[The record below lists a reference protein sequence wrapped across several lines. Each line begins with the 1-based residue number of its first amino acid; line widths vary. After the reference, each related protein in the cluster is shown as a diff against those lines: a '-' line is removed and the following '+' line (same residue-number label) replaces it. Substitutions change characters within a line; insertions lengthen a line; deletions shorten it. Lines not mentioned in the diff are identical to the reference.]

1 MVIPVLILTLI
12 PQLLLHTMAEPAD
25 QKTYS
30 FNCGSPKET
39 SSPNHHNWNLHMSEC
54 INGVSRAS
62 SRKTMYKDIEACTFT
77 CEFTYIVSLSAG
89 MYFIRLYFLPISYDG
104 LNISKAVFSISANHY
119 TLLNTSMNSSYTSL
133 DTSTD
138 YYTVKEFCVE
148 VEGSELNI
156 TFSPSKYVSS
166 AYAFVNRIEILPL
179 VPSDLYLHKNAALPL
194 IGKKNSSKSFSGNSN
209 ALELMYRLNV
219 GGNAIQPED
228 TDLHRTWLEDSPY
241 LVNDP
246 ATTMNG
252 RIEKEH
258 HGIPFQEIAPEE
270 VYATARE
277 LEWLY
282 PYGFMNLTW
291 SFSLDTG
298 FFYLVR
304 LHFCEIVSYITQN
317 NQREFAVYFNGT
329 IAEKHVDIY
338 QWSGGVGFPLHKDYI
353 IDLTQRDHQKVES
366 FSIVLGSTTTNG
378 SPSSMGPLLNG
389 LEILK
394 ISDPSNNLAGLN
406 PFWNRNF
413 LHNVKSQSKGLGDAT
428 FIGELVLGFYLL
440 VPLVFS
446 VLLYILPEIRWF
458 LKVAFLLCGHSEW
471 QRKTI
476 FKWASDDQCQ
486 YFSLTELK
494 EATKNFSTATLLSS
508 GGFGNVY
515 EGYVNVHGKATHV
528 AIKRRSSNSNQG
540 LHEFHTEIIM
550 LSKVKHL
557 HLVSLIGYCKDDKE
571 MILVYE
577 FMERGTLRDHLYN
590 TQEPPLPWKQRLDI
604 CIGAAQGLH
613 YLHAYVNQMII
624 HRDVKS
630 TNILLNKEWVAKVA
644 DFGLSKIRPPN
655 GLTCDTQVS
664 TAVKG
669 SFGYLDPEYYR
680 YRKLTDK
687 SDVYSFGVVLMEVLC
702 ARPAVLPVP
711 TTTIEDDMEGID
723 QVNLADWAVRC
734 YQMGTLDQII
744 DPYLKGKIDH
754 HCFKSFTEI
763 AIKCLSDRQIERPTM
778 GKVLWNLNLACQ
790 QQEAAD
796 AIQNTAAVATDP
808 GQGIVTG
815 DLLVGTSELDIGDEF
830 SQLRGR

>member
-1 MVIPVLILTLI
+1 
-12 PQLLLHTMAEPAD
+12 
-25 QKTYS
+25 
-30 FNCGSPKET
+30 
-39 SSPNHHNWNLHMSEC
+39 
-54 INGVSRAS
+54 
-62 SRKTMYKDIEACTFT
+62 
-77 CEFTYIVSLSAG
+77 
-89 MYFIRLYFLPISYDG
+89 MYFIRLYFIPISYDG
-104 LNISKAVFSISANHY
+104 LSISKAVFSISANHY

-156 TFSPSKYVSS
+156 TFSPSKYVSN

-219 GGNAIQPED
+219 GGNAIKPED

-252 RIEKEH
+252 RIEQE

-282 PYGFMNLTW
+282 PFGFMNLTW

-304 LHFCEIVSYITQN
+304 LHFCEIPRT
-317 NQREFAVYFNGT
+317 
-329 IAEKHVDIY
+329 
-338 QWSGGVGFPLHKDYI
+338 LH
-353 IDLTQRDHQKVES
+353 Q
-366 FSIVLGSTTTNG
+366 
-378 SPSSMGPLLNG
+378 
-389 LEILK
+389 
-394 ISDPSNNLAGLN
+394 
-406 PFWNRNF
+406 
-413 LHNVKSQSKGLGDAT
+413 
-428 FIGELVLGFYLL
+428 ELVLGFYLL
-440 VPLVFS
+440 LPLVFS

-550 LSKVKHL
+550 LSKVTHL

-644 DFGLSKIRPPN
+644 DFGLSKIWPPN

-711 TTTIEDDMEGID
+711 TTTTEDDMEGID

-763 AIKCLSDRQIERPTM
+763 AIKCLRLCCS
-778 GKVLWNLNLACQ
+778 VL
-790 QQEAAD
+790 
-796 AIQNTAAVATDP
+796 TT
-808 GQGIVTG
+808 
-815 DLLVGTSELDIGDEF
+815 F
-830 SQLRGR
+830 S